1 MFLFQKL
8 CDYLHRFFRET
19 QLTEALAKGDYLEI
33 GFAGS
38 VGFKDIYHPWSKAKI
53 EEVGDNIFRFTF
65 IDNFQGGLKKL
76 CSQLKTN
83 CVILKLSKGWT
94 DLAPYTPIGTLT
106 FVGTESHAPAI
117 SFSQFCQEELNT
129 YNLYF

>member
-65 IDNFQGGLKKL
+65 IDNFQGGLKNFVHNLRKIASFL
-76 CSQLKTN
+76 NFQKVGL
-83 CVILKLSKGWT
+83 IWHL
-94 DLAPYTPIGTLT
+94 TLQS
-106 FVGTESHAPAI
+106 ER
-117 SFSQFCQEELNT
+117 
-129 YNLYF
+129 